1 MSGHYQMI
9 NSLQSGLAG
18 SYAAEI
24 IFFLFKVSESMLE
37 PSVRLYIYEAV
48 CLQEVNSHHR
58 CRFLDRYPQYEH
70 LIQSKAA
77 QYLMY
82 YKILLNIPAVLLV
95 LLCGAWS
102 DRSGRK
108 LPVMLT
114 CFGAMVAVLMYMLSS
129 HVGGGKGAFLPLILL
144 GAGIRGA
151 CGRSAV
157 MSMAC
162 HSYVSDISKEETRTK
177 KLAHLVAMSHFGYL
191 IGCTIAGSLLDTIG
205 FVIVFCVV
213 VFLQATCF
221 ALASICMRETVRHVD
236 EHRSP
241 EGTDDGDVDY
251 KNAKRRFCAGRQLTS
266 CLRVLT
272 KRRPGHTRCYLLLL
286 ILISCIQQTC
296 KSGEMDMVLLF
307 VQRRPLSWL
316 HSTYSYLLGVD
327 YACLGF
333 AAFFLLPCLIRCLN
347 LTDRTLILIGLT
359 FKIGR
364 TVGIA
369 LTSSTWMMFTSVAV
383 GGPHSFAISGLKSA
397 ISKLVDED
405 EIGKTFSI
413 LSSVETLSNLMG
425 TIIFT
430 NVYAAMLLYWPGF
443 GFALEAGMYVV
454 IYVIIAALCCVRLDE
469 GEAVLEPS
477 FPVKSYGTVNDGR
490 RSHSESGSL
499 EADG

>member
-1 MSGHYQMI
+1 MTAQRHVIS
-9 NSLQSGLAG
+9 SLQSGLAG

-24 IFFLFKVSESMLE
+24 IFFLFKISESMLE

-58 CRFLDRYPQYEH
+58 CKFLDRYPQYEH
-70 LIQSKAA
+70 QIQSKAA

-108 LPVMLT
+108 LPIMLT
-114 CFGAMVAVLMYMLSS
+114 CFGAMLAVLMYMLSS

-162 HSYVSDISKEETRTK
+162 HSYVSDISKEDTRTK

-191 IGCTIAGSLLDTIG
+191 IGCTIAGSLLDSIG

-221 ALASICMRETVRHVD
+221 ALASICMRETVPQPADGHQPAAAT
-236 EHRSP
+236 EKAA
-241 EGTDDGDVDY
+241 DGDVALVSHKLKSCRAD
-251 KNAKRRFCAGRQLTS
+251 KQLLS

-272 KRRPGHTRCYLLLL
+272 KPRQGCRRCYLLLL

-296 KSGEMDMVLLF
+296 KSGEMDMILLF

-333 AAFFLLPCLIRCLN
+333 AAFFVLPCCIRWLN
-347 LTDRTLILIGLT
+347 LGDRALILTGLT
-359 FKIGR
+359 FKIAR
-364 TVGIA
+364 TLGIA
-369 LTSSTWMMFTSVAV
+369 FADRTWMMFSAISI
-383 GGPHSFAISGLKSA
+383 GGPHSFAISGLKS
-397 ISKLVDED
+397 
-405 EIGKTFSI
+405 
-413 LSSVETLSNLMG
+413 
-425 TIIFT
+425 TI
-430 NVYAAMLLYWPGF
+430 
-443 GFALEAGMYVV
+443 
-454 IYVIIAALCCVRLDE
+454 R
-469 GEAVLEPS
+469 
-477 FPVKSYGTVNDGR
+477 
-490 RSHSESGSL
+490 
-499 EADG
+499 